1 MISSFVSFMPS
12 FPRRPINGSLDSFCD
27 DAITGVEL
35 LPLQVHIV
43 TKYSG
48 IYGSCDFGCTGSFCS
63 VADHT
68 GYDRECVDNSM
79 DYFFISTAAQVCDS
93 GSGSGSG
100 ADSSAV
106 SREAPDSGF
115 LVDCDQIGKCQC
127 AVSLIFVSV

>member
-1 MISSFVSFMPS
+1 MPS
-12 FPRRPINGSLDSFCD
+12 FPRRPTLSMVPSIPFRD

-63 VADHT
+63 VTDHT

-115 LVDCDQIGKCQC
+115 LWI
-127 AVSLIFVSV
+127 AIRLESASAR